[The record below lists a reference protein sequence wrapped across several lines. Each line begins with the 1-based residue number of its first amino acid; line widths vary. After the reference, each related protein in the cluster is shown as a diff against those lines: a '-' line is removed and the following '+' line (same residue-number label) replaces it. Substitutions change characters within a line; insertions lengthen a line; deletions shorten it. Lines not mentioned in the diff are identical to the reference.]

1 MLELLKLLVD
11 ALVFILFM
19 IFGTRWYLRAKAR
32 YEAQSVAQSTAR
44 SSSGL

>member
-11 ALVFILFM
+11 ALAFILFM